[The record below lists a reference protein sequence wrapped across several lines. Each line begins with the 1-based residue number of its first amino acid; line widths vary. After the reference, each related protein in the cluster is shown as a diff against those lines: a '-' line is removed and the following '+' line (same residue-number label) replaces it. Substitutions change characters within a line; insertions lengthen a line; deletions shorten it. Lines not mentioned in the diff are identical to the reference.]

1 MVTLREKQIGA
12 LKQMLNLNQPQSKL
26 LASEPIWKILVYDR
40 CGQDIISPLISIKE
54 LREMGVTLHVQL
66 HSDRDPIPDVPAVY
80 FCLPTEENLGR
91 IGQDLQNN
99 LYDIYH
105 LNFISPIS
113 RQRLEDLA
121 SAALQSNCVSQI
133 HKVYD
138 QYLNFISL
146 EDDMFVLKHQ
156 NSDNISYYAINRGE
170 IKDTEM
176 ESIMDTIVDCL
187 FSVFATLGNY
197 TNEEGTV
204 KFNRAC
210 VLALGT
216 VPVIRSPR
224 GNAAEM
230 VAEKLDKKLRE
241 NLRDTRNSL
250 FLMDATQTGHFSFQR
265 PLLIILDRN
274 VDMATPLHH
283 TWTYQALAHDV
294 LDLTLNRVVVEES
307 AGRSAAGGTKAKTR
321 ACDLDSRDKF
331 WVSHKGSPFPIVA
344 EAIQEEL
351 EHYKNSEEEVKKLK
365 ASMGIDNES
374 DAAFSM
380 VSDNTAK
387 LTSAVN
393 SLPQLLEKKRLIDM
407 HTTIATGILNV
418 IKTRRLDTL
427 FEFEEKIMSKAALD
441 RSIMDLLTD
450 SEAGNPEDK
459 MRLFIIYY
467 LCSHSMAEVSARLTA
482 YAKMAATPNQYVGG
496 GTKTV
501 SMFSKLVSQGSS
513 FVMEGVKNLVVKRH
527 NLPVTRIVDELMEM
541 KTSQETEDYRY
552 FDPKQLRTSEGSQPP
567 RTRTPFQEAIVFIVG
582 GGNYIEYQ
590 NLADYTKVIKQPP
603 PLSIVFGEKYSRS
616 TRFCHEFG
624 GLSEP
629 SEFGGL
635 SEPSEFGGLS
645 VQGEFGGLS
654 EPSEFDWRAASKA
667 GGPTN
672 KRVIYGSST
681 LNNAKQFLKQC
692 ILVTVKPNIE
702 LSQENV
708 IELSQENV
716 IKSSPVDFMW
726 RVFCRHCRYMKLL
739 TIHQHLT

>member
-1 MVTLREKQIGA
+1 MFSLREKQIGA
-12 LKQMLNLNQPQSKL
+12 LKQMLNLNQSQSKT
-26 LASEPIWKILVYDR
+26 AAAEPVWKILIYDR
-40 CGQDIISPLISIKE
+40 CGQDIISPLISVKE
-54 LREMGVTLHVQL
+54 LRELGVTLHVQL

-113 RQRLEDLA
+113 RQRIEDLA
-121 SAALQSNCVSQI
+121 SAALQANCVSQI

-138 QYLNFISL
+138 QYLNFITL
-146 EDDMFVLKHQ
+146 EDDMFILKHQ
-156 NSDNISYYAINRGE
+156 NSDLISYYAINRGE

-176 ESIMDTIVDCL
+176 ENIMDTIVDSL
-187 FSVFATLGNY
+187 FSVFATLG
-197 TNEEGTV
+197 
-204 KFNRAC
+204 
-210 VLALGT
+210 T
-216 VPVIRSPR
+216 VPIIRSPR

-250 FLMDATQTGHFSFQR
+250 FLMDASQAGYISFQR
-265 PLLIILDRN
+265 PLLIVLDRN

-283 TWTYQALAHDV
+283 TWTYQALVHDV
-294 LDLTLNRVVVEES
+294 LDLSLNRVVVEENM
-307 AGRSAAGGTKAKTR
+307 GRSPAGGARVKTR

-331 WVSHKGSPFPIVA
+331 WVTHKGSPFPIVA

-351 EHYKNSEEEVKKLK
+351 EQYRSSEDEVKKLK
-365 ASMGIDNES
+365 ESMGIDNES

-407 HTTIATGILNV
+407 HTTIATAILNS

-427 FEFEEKIMSKAALD
+427 FECEEKVMSKATLD
-441 RSIMDLLTD
+441 RSIMELLTD
-450 SEAGNPEDK
+450 PEAGTSEDK

-467 LCSHSMAEVSARLTA
+467 ICTHSMSEAEFDRYAAALQNAGCDLQPLTFIKRWKA

-501 SMFSKLVSQGSS
+501 SMFSKLVTQGSS
-513 FVMEGVKNLVVKRH
+513 FVMEGVKNLVIKRH

-541 KTSQETEDYRY
+541 KNSQEIEDYRY
-552 FDPKQLRTSEGSQPP
+552 FDPKQLRMTDSSQIP
-567 RTRTPFQEAIVFIVG
+567 RNRTPFQEAIVFIVG

-590 NLADYTKVIKQPP
+590 NLVDYTKSKT
-603 PLSIVFGEKYSRS
+603 GGS
-616 TRFCHEFG
+616 TG
-624 GLSEP
+624 
-629 SEFGGL
+629 
-635 SEPSEFGGLS
+635 
-645 VQGEFGGLS
+645 
-654 EPSEFDWRAASKA
+654 
-667 GGPTN
+667 
-672 KRVIYGSST
+672 KRVIYGAST
-681 LNNAKQFLKQC
+681 LNNAKQFLTQ
-692 ILVTVKPNIE
+692 
-702 LSQENV
+702 LSLLGQE
-708 IELSQENV
+708 
-716 IKSSPVDFMW
+716 
-726 RVFCRHCRYMKLL
+726 
-739 TIHQHLT
+739 IH